1 MKTPKK
7 LLRSPGTVAPII
19 EVTHPRH
26 PNAPSPGSMGSR
38 DNLIEPSRPSSPPYR
53 GRENPVFTFDS
64 ASLFSR
70 APSRVSEI
78 SPATDIPFR
87 GLPPTRRGSYFPFLP
102 QENKNSLAVPFSI
115 HGVATGEC
123 QNP

>member
-1 MKTPKK
+1 MKTPKNK
-7 LLRSPGTVAPII
+7 PRSPATVAPII
-19 EVTHPRH
+19 EVTQPRH
-26 PNAPSPGSMGSR
+26 PNAPSPGSTGSR
-38 DNLIEPSRPSSPPYR
+38 DNLIATESPASPPYR

-64 ASLFSR
+64 GSLFSR

-102 QENKNSLAVPFSI
+102 QENKNSLAVPFSLP
-115 HGVATGEC
+115 GAVAGEC
-123 QNP
+123 